1 MIYLQSLLDD
11 FKSFLQQEDGVTAIE
26 YGLIASLI
34 GLAIIAGTTLL
45 GTNLNAKFTTI
56 ATTIAA
62 AI

>member
-1 MIYLQSLLDD
+1 MKYIERFYQQLH
-11 FKSFLQQEDGVTAIE
+11 SFLIKEDGVTAIE

-45 GTNLNAKFTTI
+45 GSNLNAKFTTI